1 MSRILITGC
10 SKGLGRATALE
21 LARRGHEVIATARK
35 VETLADLPVA
45 AGLPLDVTS
54 EASVRLAVEQAGQVD
69 VLVNNAAEIA
79 VAPLESIPFE
89 EIRRIYEINV
99 FGTLRMIQAVAP
111 AMRVRGSGTI
121 VNISS
126 VVGRV
131 ALPLTGIYCSTKW
144 AIEALSES
152 LRIEL
157 GHFGVRVI
165 VVEPGQIG
173 TGALDAPRSYFR
185 DNDPYTPLAMMRK
198 SPPSEQMTSPETIAH
213 AIADAIESS
222 TNQFRWRAGAD
233 AEKLLAARAKLDDDA
248 FDAALRS
255 ALRLDW

>member
-69 VLVNNAAEIA
+69 VLVNNA
-79 VAPLESIPFE
+79 
-89 EIRRIYEINV
+89 
-99 FGTLRMIQAVAP
+99 
-111 AMRVRGSGTI
+111 
-121 VNISS
+121 
-126 VVGRV
+126 
-131 ALPLTGIYCSTKW
+131 
-144 AIEALSES
+144 
-152 LRIEL
+152 
-157 GHFGVRVI
+157 
-165 VVEPGQIG
+165 
-173 TGALDAPRSYFR
+173 
-185 DNDPYTPLAMMRK
+185 
-198 SPPSEQMTSPETIAH
+198 
-213 AIADAIESS
+213 S

-255 ALRLDW
+255 ALRLD